1 MGVIANNPKV
11 YDLVASSVEVEKLA
25 TGFTFT
31 EGPIWHPDGYLLF
44 SDMPMDVRRK
54 WTEAEGIVEVM
65 KPANKCNGMTLDD
78 DLNLIVCEHWTS
90 TVVRAR
96 LNPDGTEASREV
108 IASHYQGKELNS
120 PNDVVVASDGSI
132 YFSDPTYGR
141 MDVYGNPREQ
151 DLDFQGFYR
160 IPPAGGDL
168 QLLAADFTQ
177 PNGLCF
183 SPDESTL
190 YVNDSGALHIRRFD
204 VNADGTVS
212 GGEVLTDG
220 IGDREDFAAGVCDG
234 MKCDERGN
242 IWVTGPGGVWV
253 ISPDGEHLGTV
264 EVPEH
269 TGNLNWGGP
278 SWDVLYVP
286 SSTSVYRFQTKVR
299 GNRVSYMR

>member
-1 MGVIANNPKV
+1 M
-11 YDLVASSVEVEKLA
+11 
-25 TGFTFT
+25 
-31 EGPIWHPDGYLLF
+31 LF
-44 SDMPMDVRRK
+44 RS
-54 WTEAEGIVEVM
+54 
-65 KPANKCNGMTLDD
+65 
-78 DLNLIVCEHWTS
+78 
-90 TVVRAR
+90 
-96 LNPDGTEASREV
+96 
-108 IASHYQGKELNS
+108 
-120 PNDVVVASDGSI
+120 
-132 YFSDPTYGR
+132 
-141 MDVYGNPREQ
+141 
-151 DLDFQGFYR
+151 
-160 IPPAGGDL
+160 
-168 QLLAADFTQ
+168 LLAADFTQ

-212 GGEVLTDG
+212 GGEVLIDG